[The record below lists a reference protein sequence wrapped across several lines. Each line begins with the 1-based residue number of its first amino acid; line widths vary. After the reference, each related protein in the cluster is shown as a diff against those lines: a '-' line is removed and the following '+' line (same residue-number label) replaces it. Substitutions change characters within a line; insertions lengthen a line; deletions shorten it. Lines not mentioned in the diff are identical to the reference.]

1 MIKKIYNILYLRIIF
16 YFVNKSKNF
25 PAEITDE
32 EKKIIEV
39 SDNYSMTGTIRMW
52 ALLQSIKNVIQNR
65 IEGDIVEC
73 GVGNGQSLSFILFNL
88 IYSKEHLNRKYIGFD
103 SFQGFPEPSEEDN
116 SRRNPKKGDWSH
128 TNEKFVL
135 GNLNDLGFD
144 DKNYAKIKF
153 IKGFYENS
161 FKREYDNIKKISI
174 LHIDCDLYSS
184 TKISLETWFSKVET
198 NGIIVFDEYLN
209 AATKFPGAVK
219 AIDDFLGDDKDKI
232 KICPYTKQYYFIKI

>member
-1 MIKKIYNILYLRIIF
+1 MKYLLKQIDKKLFNEFLIKIYRNLYTNKKTRNFHKNYVTNINNLRQYKSLTYWNNLF
-16 YFVNKSKNF
+16 NHLSKN
-25 PAEITDE
+25 
-32 EKKIIEV
+32 
-39 SDNYSMTGTIRMW
+39 
-52 ALLQSIKNVIQNR
+52 NVP
-65 IEGDIVEC
+65 GDIVEC

-219 AIDDFLGDDKDKI
+219 AIDDFLGDDKNKI